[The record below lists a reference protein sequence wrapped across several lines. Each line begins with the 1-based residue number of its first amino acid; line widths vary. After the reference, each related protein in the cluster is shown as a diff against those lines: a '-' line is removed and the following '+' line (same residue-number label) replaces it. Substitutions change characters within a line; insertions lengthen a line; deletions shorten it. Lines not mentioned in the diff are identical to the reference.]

1 MRQKILIAAAVLHHF
16 GGGAAAVYIQDVGA
30 DLFGHLR
37 GHAHALRLAAK
48 DLHCKRALVLIKA
61 HLPFR
66 FRIVA
71 REAFHRNEFGNS
83 QTDAA
88 ALFQQTPK
96 RNIRH
101 TRHRRKHERR
111 IDLNIANFE
120 RFDLAHKKAT

>member
-1 MRQKILIAAAVLHHF
+1 MLHDFWRRTPAIH
-16 GGGAAAVYIQDVGA
+16 IQNVRA
-30 DLFGHLR
+30 NFFGHLCS
-37 GHAHALRLAAK
+37 HAHALRLAAK
-48 DLHCKRALVLIKA
+48 DLHRKRALVFIKA